1 MGSLPH
7 GYRHT
12 TTQLGVVWLKQDP
25 DGDPLHL
32 ALVVH
37 CAPLQHGQVW
47 QSGEGFPGRE
57 ALSGASVCSVFSPF
71 ETVGAWHCSFLA
83 LDNLDRRGLGWCKA
97 TFTLL
102 LHHAGGGGHRED
114 GLQGDEGKR
123 VGACCH
129 EMMKHPLSIYYMLLY
144 CNVI

>member
-12 TTQLGVVWLKQDP
+12 TTRLGVVWLKQDP

-57 ALSGASVCSVFSPF
+57 ALSGASVCSVLVPGIAVSWPWSIWT
-71 ETVGAWHCSFLA
+71 EEDWDGARQPLLCSSTMQVEEVTERMDYRAMKGREWVLA
-83 LDNLDRRGLGWCKA
+83 AMR
-97 TFTLL
+97 
-102 LHHAGGGGHRED
+102 
-114 GLQGDEGKR
+114 
-123 VGACCH
+123 
-129 EMMKHPLSIYYMLLY
+129 
-144 CNVI
+144 